1 MCIQLFLK
9 SEADLDTHWI
19 WPTAF
24 NLRHLGS
31 RMQDGNK
38 SPPFHGLHIWRHI
51 LGLWGPRAILL
62 SPAPHVSEKKE
73 FVAGQHGATPQLWEL
88 VQCSQTRSKQTQR
101 KQWYSSKPTR
111 FQGTLPL
118 LFACPPL
125 VAFCKHLLAHI
136 FVSTIAFLTVN
147 FRISSQ
153 DKGICKQTEILI
165 VAFCLA
171 ECSPSNICLCDTQG
185 LPRTVGCPSAA
196 RPRPGNAHQWDL
208 LPSLLA
214 TTLAAAPKLTNLGVP
229 WQACT
234 HGFRLAAVLG
244 SCVFPLHPPQPDHLR
259 AGKMGP

>member
-19 WPTAF
+19 WPAAF

-31 RMQDGNK
+31 RTQDGNK
-38 SPPFHGLHIWRHI
+38 SPPSHGLRKWHHI
-51 LGLWGPRAILL
+51 LGLQELRAIPL
-62 SPAPHVSEKKE
+62 SPAPHISGKRE
-73 FVAGQHGATPQLWEL
+73 FAAGQRGATPPQWEL
-88 VQCSQTRSKQTQR
+88 VQCSQIRSKQTQR
-101 KQWYSSKPTR
+101 KRWCSSKSTR

-147 FRISSQ
+147 FRMSSQ
-153 DKGICKQTEILI
+153 DKGICEQTEILI

-171 ECSPSNICLCDTQG
+171 ECSSSNICLCDTQG
-185 LPRTVGCPSAA
+185 LPRAVGCPFAA
-196 RPRPGNAHQWDL
+196 CPRLGDAHQWDL
-208 LPSLLA
+208 LPRHLA
-214 TTLAAAPKLTNLGVP
+214 TALAADPKLTNFGVP

-234 HGFRLAAVLG
+234 HGCWLAAWQLWLL
-244 SCVFPLHPPQPDHLR
+244 CLHPPQPDRLR
-259 AGKMGP
+259 AGQTGP